1 MGTIMEAAI
10 VILSLSVLG
19 LSICLMVLI
28 FKLIEVYGEP
38 AKILALSDRLKVSRE
53 KLQKSINSTQQ
64 P

>member
-1 MGTIMEAAI
+1 MEAAI